1 MHLISII
8 VPCYNEQDTIPIFY
22 EKLKSTL
29 NVMKEKIKF
38 EVIFV
43 DDGSI
48 DTTLTVIKSLSINDD
63 NIKYI
68 SFSKNFGKEAAIY
81 AGLERSTGD
90 FVAIMDADLQDPPE
104 LLTEMYDEIVKYG
117 YDCIVARRV
126 SRRGEPVIRSF
137 FARKFYYLMN
147 IVSKTEIM
155 DGTRDY
161 RLATRQVVDAV
172 LSLKEVNRFS
182 KGIFNWVGFK
192 SKYIEY
198 ENVERIAGET
208 KWSLWK
214 LFLYS
219 FNSIIAFSTLPL
231 AIASVL
237 GIILCFVAFV
247 LICII
252 VLKTLIFKD
261 PVAGYPS
268 LICAIIFI
276 GGIQLFCIGVLG
288 QYLAKTYLE
297 SKNRPLYIVKEE
309 KDMN

>member
-29 NVMKEKIKF
+29 NTMKEKIKF

-43 DDGSI
+43 DDGST
-48 DTTLTVIKSLSINDD
+48 DTTLTVIKSLSIDDD
-63 NIKYI
+63 NTKYI

-104 LLTEMYDEIVKYG
+104 LLAEMYNEIVNYG

-126 SRRGEPVIRSF
+126 SRCGEPVIRSF

-161 RLATRQVVDAV
+161 RLATRQVVNAV

-208 KWSLWK
+208 KWSIWK

-237 GIILCFVAFV
+237 GIILCFVAFI
-247 LICII
+247 LICVI